1 MSSQVVFFAI
11 SSCFSLYVSG
21 LHYTELGYLN
31 RVCVT
36 QTNACVSCF
45 LPWFVYQYMM
55 WRWHDIVSV
64 YWIFLLPS
72 AVDDEIY
79 NFTVIPVWYIA
90 DAEIV

>member
-1 MSSQVVFFAI
+1 
-11 SSCFSLYVSG
+11 
-21 LHYTELGYLN
+21 
-31 RVCVT
+31 
-36 QTNACVSCF
+36 
-45 LPWFVYQYMM
+45 MM